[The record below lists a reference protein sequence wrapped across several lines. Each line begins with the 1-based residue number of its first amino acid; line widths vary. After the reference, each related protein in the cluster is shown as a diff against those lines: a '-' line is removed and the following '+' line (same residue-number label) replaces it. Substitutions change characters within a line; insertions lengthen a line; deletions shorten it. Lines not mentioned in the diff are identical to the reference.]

1 MADPRLRPPVAWETR
16 MLPLD
21 VHPGLRAEVR
31 DVLTVGGVIYV
42 LQCFVNPEDGLNSSG
57 VLLAFDSVTRA
68 LIKRLNIGQ
77 QPQRLAVNTRLNHLY
92 VSHSVVENDD
102 ARPVITVLDRA
113 KLTLVRRLDLA
124 EHVTHLAVN
133 SPLLKIYAANS
144 FSGKIQVIDANTFA
158 SLPAIAL
165 KPGLQDL
172 VVDAPTSR
180 IYATIAQASANPP
193 VSEIVVL
200 TASTGQ
206 VAQVAKLD
214 PQRFQLGQLLVN
226 STNDRLYVINHEP
239 PSSRASI
246 LVLDRS
252 LNIVATLPM
261 PDDVPALAVNGTL
274 NQLYAATNRGIQIID
289 TTTHQ
294 PVTTIVATQTLELL
308 AFNGVTRQLY
318 GCGLPG
324 EQLLIATPIATSPF
338 DLTLLRPDDLLH
350 LDLEFVN
357 LKVQIGAGGAAQL
370 VRETANQPALVIVH
384 LPPQSLAEE
393 TFDEPGGTVRLPA
406 RARLAKASRLAF
418 KLPETLNALPYTI
431 DGLLDWSKLE
441 PILVS
446 TALPPNTNAPVPPPP
461 IVEPS
466 PQQTAIEMPYRMIL
480 SPDRTA
486 GWQHARRTISHAG
499 YAELWHTRLESRPE
513 VLTDPTLRA
522 IWSPD
527 VSTPN
532 AQNPFPTTLEPDHRR
547 QIVRLTADWSLAEKP
562 RPLQVDQFMLTS
574 QGAWMRTR
582 GRWEPSE
589 DAGLSIQ
596 EWRHNATQGRDHY
609 VRVVER
615 GYIYPFGHRAVHVT
629 ISERKIQTVPK
640 PGGGTQTVAALRK
653 RQYIVITEPNKR
665 YEETADAFDHAA
677 REMPLSRGLRIA
689 TTVTPLLDSPTG
701 SQSQIEATGAFWVR
715 ANGGDVPFHFVAT
728 DVEGQESEF
737 STALIFIPANKIGD
751 TNVIKAVN
759 AAYMFLP
766 PGVPESNARRAAHVP
781 SQQIA
786 LAPSASSGA
795 RAATPGDGTSL
806 TIERLLFNTA
816 APTKALEGGLS
827 FLPKLEKA
835 AARIPA
841 VEQLNGAAQSVNVK
855 LFQDYLN
862 NGFASAQNQAQVFA
876 ELLDQLPID
885 LPNEKAGG
893 IAAMAMSYSGLS
905 RSIGPMAGKIENAAK
920 GVFNPSEIFG
930 ALGDSKLLGYVSLK
944 DLIKQVVD
952 VGQFPKTLTETIK
965 SAQANVPDRVVT
977 RLDWKPKVNSVGPL
991 KITEPNTPGKPPT
1004 ELTIK
1009 ATFEQVLAPGVEPS
1023 YSIVGTLTNFTI
1035 DFLGVVLVHFQQLKF
1050 VSEKG
1055 KKLDVIADLRQPS
1068 SPSDPPAVEFAGA
1081 LAFLNEL
1088 RKYIPFDGFSDPP
1101 SLDVS
1106 PSGVDVGYSLG
1117 LPPLAVGVFALQNVT
1132 LGASLHL
1139 PFVDEP
1145 ARLRFNFSERHKP
1158 FQVTV
1163 SMFGGGGFFA
1173 LDMALNRILLL
1184 EAAIEFGGSISIN
1197 LGVASGGVYVMAG
1210 IYFKLAENPATGKD
1224 EAELSGYLR
1233 CGGALKVLGLICVS
1247 VEFYMGLTYLPAKGK
1262 VHGQASLKV
1271 KVSIAFFSKTV
1282 TLKVERSFGG
1292 SSGDPT
1298 FGQLMDAED
1307 WQSYAEAFA

>member
-1 MADPRLRPPVAWETR
+1 MSDPRLRPPVAWETR
-16 MLPLD
+16 TLPLD
-21 VHPGLRAEVR
+21 THAGLRAEVR

-42 LQCFVNPEDGLNSSG
+42 LQCFVNVEDELNSSG
-57 VLLAFDSVTRA
+57 VLLAYDSVTRA

-77 QPQRLAVNTRLNHLY
+77 QPRRLAFNTRLNHLY
-92 VSHSVVENDD
+92 IAHSVVENDD

-113 KLTLVRRLDLA
+113 KLTLVRRLDLV

-133 SPLLKIYAANS
+133 SPLLKIYAANAS
-144 FSGKIQVIDANTFA
+144 TGQIQVINADTFA

-206 VAQVAKLD
+206 IAQVATFD
-214 PQRFQLGQLLVN
+214 PQRFRLGQLLVN
-226 STNDRLYVINHEP
+226 STNDRLYAINHEP
-239 PSSRASI
+239 VSQASV

-252 LNIVATLPM
+252 LNVVATLPM
-261 PDDVPALAVNGTL
+261 PDDARALAVNGAL
-274 NQLYAATNRGIQIID
+274 NQLYVATNKGLEILD
-289 TTTHQ
+289 TTAHQ
-294 PVTTIVATQTLELL
+294 PVTTIAAEQTLDLL

-318 GCGLPG
+318 GGGLPG
-324 EQLLIATPIATSPF
+324 DQLLIATPIATSPF

-418 KLPETLNALPYTI
+418 KLPDALSALPYTI

-441 PILVS
+441 PLVAP
-446 TALPPNTNAPVPPPP
+446 TALPQDTNAPVPPPP

-499 YAELWHTRLESRPE
+499 YAELWHTRLESQPG
-513 VLTDPTLRA
+513 VLNDPTLRA
-522 IWSPD
+522 VWSPD
-527 VSTPN
+527 IANPN

-547 QIVRLTADWSLAEKP
+547 QLVRLTSDWSLAEQP

-582 GRWEPSE
+582 GRWEPSAA
-589 DAGLSIQ
+589 AGLTIQ

-615 GYIYPFGHRAVHVT
+615 GYIYPFGHRAVHIT

-665 YEETADAFDHAA
+665 YEETSDAFKHAA
-677 REMPLSRGLRIA
+677 REMPLSQGLRIA
-689 TTVTPLLDSPTG
+689 TTVTPLLDSP
-701 SQSQIEATGAFWVR
+701 SPQSQIGLTGAFWVR

-737 STALIFIPANKIGD
+737 STALIFIPADKIGD

-759 AAYMFLP
+759 TAYTFLP
-766 PGVPESNARRAAHVP
+766 PGVPESSARRAAHVP
-781 SQQIA
+781 GQQIA

-795 RAATPGDGTSL
+795 RAGTPGDGTSL

-816 APTKALEGGLS
+816 APIKALDGGLS
-827 FLPKLEKA
+827 FLPNLERA
-835 AARIPA
+835 AARVPA
-841 VEQLNGAAQSVNVK
+841 VEQLSGVAQSVNIK
-855 LFQDYLN
+855 LFTEYLN
-862 NGFASAQNQAQVFA
+862 NGFAGAQNQAQVFA
-876 ELLDQLPID
+876 ELIDQLPID

-905 RSIGPMAGKIENAAK
+905 RSIGPVAGNLQNAAK
-920 GVFNPSEIFG
+920 GLFNPAEIFG

-944 DLIKQVVD
+944 DLIKQIVD

-977 RLDWKPKVNSVGPL
+977 RLDWKPRVNSVGPL
-991 KITEPNTPGKPPT
+991 RITEPNTPGQPAT

-1009 ATFEQVLAPGVEPS
+1009 ATFEQVLAPGAEPS
-1023 YSIVGTLTNFTI
+1023 YQIVGTLTNFTI

-1068 SPSDPPAVEFAGA
+1068 SPSAPPAVEFAGA

-1106 PSGVDVGYSLG
+1106 PRGVDVGYSLG

-1132 LGASLHL
+1132 LGAALHL

-1158 FQVTV
+1158 FQITV

-1173 LDMALNRILLL
+1173 LDMALDRILLL

-1233 CGGALKVLGLICVS
+1233 AGGALKVLGLICVS

>member
-1 MADPRLRPPVAWETR
+1 
-16 MLPLD
+16 
-21 VHPGLRAEVR
+21 
-31 DVLTVGGVIYV
+31 
-42 LQCFVNPEDGLNSSG
+42 
-57 VLLAFDSVTRA
+57 
-68 LIKRLNIGQ
+68 
-77 QPQRLAVNTRLNHLY
+77 
-92 VSHSVVENDD
+92 
-102 ARPVITVLDRA
+102 
-113 KLTLVRRLDLA
+113 
-124 EHVTHLAVN
+124 
-133 SPLLKIYAANS
+133 
-144 FSGKIQVIDANTFA
+144 
-158 SLPAIAL
+158 
-165 KPGLQDL
+165 PGLQDL
-172 VVDAPTSR
+172 VVDTSTSR

-193 VSEIVVL
+193 VSEIVAL

-206 VAQVAKLD
+206 VAQVAKLE
-214 PQRFQLGQLLVN
+214 PQRFRPGQLLVHAIA
-226 STNDRLYVINHEP
+226 DQLYLINHD
-239 PSSRASI
+239 ASGAASV
-246 LVLDRS
+246 LVLDRQ
-252 LNIVATLPM
+252 LNVVATLPM
-261 PDDVPALAVNGTL
+261 PNDVQSLALNGAL
-274 NQLYAATNRGIQIID
+274 NQLYAATDAGIQVID
-289 TTTHQ
+289 TTTRQ
-294 PVTTIVATQTLELL
+294 AVTTIAADGTLRHL
-308 AFNGVTRQLY
+308 AFNGVTRQLH
-318 GCGLPG
+318 GGGLPG

-357 LKVQIGAGGAAQL
+357 LKMQIGAGGAAKL

-393 TFDEPGGTVRLPA
+393 TFDEPGGTVRLPV
-406 RARLAKASRLAF
+406 RARLASRSRLAF
-418 KLPETLNALPYTI
+418 KLPDALSELPYTI

-441 PILVS
+441 PVLAPA
-446 TALPPNTNAPVPPPP
+446 ALPPNTVAPTPPPP
-461 IVEPS
+461 IAEPT

-486 GWQHARRTISHAG
+486 TWQHARRAINHAG
-499 YAELWHTRLESRPE
+499 YAELWHTRLESQPDA
-513 VLTDPTLRA
+513 LSDPTLRA

-527 VSTPN
+527 VPNPN
-532 AQNPFPTTLEPDHRR
+532 AQNPFPTILEPNHRR
-547 QIVRLTADWSLAEKP
+547 QIVRLSSDWSLPDAP
-562 RPLQVDQFMLTS
+562 RPLLVDQFMLTAL
-574 QGAWMRTR
+574 GAWMRTR
-582 GRWEPSE
+582 GVWEPDE
-589 DAGLSIQ
+589 DAGLDVQ

-609 VRVVER
+609 VRVVQR

-629 ISERKIQTVPK
+629 ISERKIQTVAK

-653 RQYIVITEPNKR
+653 RQYVVITEPDKR
-665 YEETADAFDHAA
+665 YEENAAAYKHAA
-677 REMPLSRGLRIA
+677 REMPLSQGLRIT

-701 SQSQIEATGAFWVR
+701 PQSAIGSTGAFWVR
-715 ANGGDVPFHFVAT
+715 ANGDDLPFHFVAT

-737 STALIFIPANKIGD
+737 TTALIFIPASKIND
-751 TNVIKAVN
+751 SSVITAVN

-766 PGVPESNARRAAHVP
+766 AGVPESNARRAAHVP
-781 SQQIA
+781 GQPIA
-786 LAPSASSGA
+786 LAPSATTGA
-795 RAATPGDGTSL
+795 LAATPGDGTSL
-806 TIERLLFNTA
+806 TIERLLFNTLPPKNPLA
-816 APTKALEGGLS
+816 GGLS
-827 FLPKLEKA
+827 YLPKLEKA

-841 VEQLNGAAQSVNVK
+841 VEQLSGVAQSVNVA
-855 LFQDYLN
+855 LFDDYLT
-862 NGFASAQNQAQVFA
+862 NGFGSPQNQAQVFA
-876 ELLDQLPID
+876 RLIDALPIE

-905 RSIGPMAGKIENAAK
+905 RTIGPMAGDLQNAAK
-920 GVFNPSEIFG
+920 GVFDPQQIFG
-930 ALGDSKLLGYVSLK
+930 ALGDSKLLGYISLK
-944 DLIKQVVD
+944 SLIKQVVD
-952 VGQFPKTLTETIK
+952 VGQFPRTLTETIK
-965 SAQANVPDRVVT
+965 SAQANVPDRIVT

-991 KITEPNTPGKPPT
+991 KIGAST

-1009 ATFEQVLAPGVEPS
+1009 ATFEQMLGANSEPT
-1023 YSIVGTLTNFTI
+1023 YAIVGTLTNFTL

-1055 KKLDVIADLRQPS
+1055 KKLDVIADLRLPS
-1068 SPSDPPAVEFAGA
+1068 SPSDPPSVEFAGA

-1106 PSGVDVGYSLG
+1106 PRGVDVGYSLG

-1132 LGASLHL
+1132 LGAALHL

-1173 LDMALNRILLL
+1173 LDMALDRILLL
-1184 EAAIEFGGSISIN
+1184 EAAIEFGGSIAIN

-1233 CGGALKVLGLICVS
+1233 AGGALKVLGLICVS